1 MIDSCDKLSV
11 RQQCRILE
19 LDRSGLYYEPISP
32 DGEEMALCHR
42 LDELYTA
49 HPFYGVRRMT
59 EALRREGQ
67 SINPKRVRRLL
78 REMGL
83 LAVYPKPRLSLPA
96 AGASVFPY
104 LLRGVKIERP
114 HQVWAI
120 DITYVRLRGGFAYL
134 VALLEWFSRYVLA
147 WELAPSLETL
157 HCLRVLEAALAGA
170 GCAAEILNSDQGRQF
185 TSTEWIE
192 AVQAAGMQVS
202 HDGRGR
208 ALDNVM
214 VERLWRTVKY
224 EDIYLRDYS
233 DLPAARAGLGSYFRF
248 YNQERPHQGLAYRTP
263 AEVLNGTPRTS
274 REGTG
279 NGHCAPSPFRFKMG
293 WEQNGKTTSQKP
305 LPLVGRM
312 GST

>member
-1 MIDSCDKLSV
+1 MIDPEDPLSV
-11 RQQCRILE
+11 RQQCRLLE
-19 LDRSGLYYEPISP
+19 LDRSGLYYEPVAP
-32 DGEEMALCHR
+32 DAQAIALCHR

-59 EALRREGQ
+59 EALRRQGIW
-67 SINPKRVRRLL
+67 INPKCVRRLL
-78 REMGL
+78 RTMGL
-83 LAVYPKPRLSLPA
+83 EAAYPKPRLSLPG

-104 LLRGVKIERP
+104 LLRDLPIERA

-157 HCLRVLEAALAGA
+157 HCLRVLEAALAQA
-170 GCAAEILNSDQGRQF
+170 GCAAQIVNSDQGSQF
-185 TSTEWIE
+185 TSAEWIA
-192 AVQAAGMQVS
+192 AVQAAGMAVS

-224 EDIYLRDYS
+224 EDIYLRDYD
-233 DLPAARAGLGSYFRF
+233 DLPQARAGLGDYFRF
-248 YNQERPHQGLAYRTP
+248 YNRERLHQGLDYRTP
-263 AEVLNGTPRTS
+263 LEVLIGTPEPS

-279 NGHCAPSPFRFKMG
+279 NGLRAPSPFRFKMG
-293 WEQNGKTTSQKP
+293 KEKTVKT
-305 LPLVGRM
+305 LV
-312 GST
+312 

>member
-1 MIDSCDKLSV
+1 MIDRQDDLSMR
-11 RQQCRILE
+11 RQCQLVG
-19 LDRSGLYYEPISP
+19 LDRSGLYYAPIGP
-32 DGEEMALCHR
+32 DSAEIALCHR

-59 EALRREGQ
+59 EQLRRQGDAV
-67 SINPKRVRRLL
+67 NPKRVRRLL
-78 REMGL
+78 RQMGL

-96 AGASVFPY
+96 LGQTVFPY
-104 LLRGVKIERP
+104 LLRGLLIERP

-157 HCLRVLEAALAGA
+157 HCLRVLEAALREA
-170 GCAAEILNSDQGRQF
+170 GCAAQIVNSDQGSQF
-185 TSTEWIE
+185 TSAEWIG
-192 AVQAAGMQVS
+192 AVQAAGMAVS

-224 EDIYLRDYS
+224 EDIYLRDYG
-233 DLPAARAGLGSYFRF
+233 DLPEARAGLGGYFRF
-248 YNQERPHQGLAYRTP
+248 YNQERPHQGLEYQTP
-263 AEVLNGTPRTS
+263 LEVLKGTPRTS

-279 NGHCAPSPFRFKMG
+279 HGLRAPSPFRFK
-293 WEQNGKTTSQKP
+293 WVTNQ
-305 LPLVGRM
+305 
-312 GST
+312 

>member
-1 MIDSCDKLSV
+1 MIDDQDELPV
-11 RQQCRILE
+11 RQQCQL
-19 LDRSGLYYEPISP
+19 LGVDRSGLYYAPVEPSAQ
-32 DGEEMALCHR
+32 ELSLCHR

-59 EALRREGQ
+59 EMLRRQGQ
-67 SINPKRVRRLL
+67 TINPKRVRRLL
-78 REMGL
+78 RPMGL
-83 LAVYPKPRLSLPA
+83 LAVYPKPRLSLPG

-147 WELAPSLETL
+147 WELSASLETL
-157 HCLRVLEAALAGA
+157 PCLRVLAAGLAQA
-170 GCAAEILNSDQGRQF
+170 GGTAEIVNSDQGRQF
-185 TSTEWIE
+185 TSAEWIA
-192 AVQAAGMQVS
+192 AVQAAGMRVS

-224 EDIYLRDYS
+224 EDIYLRDYG
-233 DLPAARAGLGSYFRF
+233 DLREARAGLGDYFGF
-248 YNQERPHQGLAYRTP
+248 YNQERPHQGLDYRTP
-263 AEVLNGTPRTS
+263 LEVLKGTPRPS

-279 NGHCAPSPFRFKMG
+279 HGLCAPSPFRFKMG
-293 WEQNGKTTSQKP
+293 LEKAVKT
-305 LPLVGRM
+305 LV
-312 GST
+312 

>member
-1 MIDSCDKLSV
+1 MIDCQDQLSV
-11 RQQCRILE
+11 RHQCELLG
-19 LDRSGLYYEPISP
+19 LDRSGLYYAPVVPSV
-32 DGEEMALCHR
+32 EELALCHR

-59 EALRREGQ
+59 EQLRREGH

-78 REMGL
+78 RRMGL
-83 LAVYPKPRLSLPA
+83 LAVYPKPRLSLPG

-104 LLRGVKIERP
+104 LLRGVRIERP

-147 WELAPSLETL
+147 WELAPSLETV
-157 HCLRVLEAALAGA
+157 HALRVLEAGLAQA
-170 GCAAEILNSDQGRQF
+170 GCAAEILNSDQGSQF
-185 TSTEWIE
+185 TSAEWIA
-192 AVQAAGMQVS
+192 AVQAAGMAVS

-233 DLPAARAGLGSYFRF
+233 DLPEARAGLGGYFGF
-248 YNQERPHQGLAYRTP
+248 YNRERPHQGLDYRP
-263 AEVLNGTPRTS
+263 PLEVLKGTPRTS

-279 NGHCAPSPFRFKMG
+279 NGRWPPAPF
-293 WEQNGKTTSQKP
+293 
-305 LPLVGRM
+305 
-312 GST
+312 GSKWRKRRRSKH